1 MLITIIDYG
10 VGNLTSVQNMF
21 KKAGVNSV
29 ISNAADEIEKA
40 DKILLPGMGAFDNCM
55 QKFNE
60 SGLRELIEKKVL
72 IEKVSVLGICVGL
85 QMMMQ
90 SSEEGVLPGLG
101 WIKGKTVAFD
111 TKKMQQED
119 KVPNMGWL
127 DLTAKKSSALF
138 DDIEDAR
145 FYFSHSFHVLPTDK
159 ADELFTAFY
168 GYEFTAGIEKDNIL
182 GVQFHPEKSHRFGM
196 QLLKNFAVNY

>member
-1 MLITIIDYG
+1 MITIIDYG

-21 KKAGVNSV
+21 KKAGVNAV
-29 ISNAADEIEKA
+29 ISKAADEIEKA

-60 SGLRELIEKKVL
+60 SGLRQIIEKKVL
-72 IEKVSVLGICVGL
+72 IDKVPVLGICVGM
-85 QMMMQ
+85 QMLME

-111 TKKMQQED
+111 KSQMQEIH

-127 DLTAKKSSALF
+127 DITAKKNSALVS
-138 DDIEDAR
+138 DIENPR
-145 FYFSHSFHVLPTDK
+145 FYFSHSFHVLPTNK
-159 ADELFTAFY
+159 ADELFTACY
-168 GYEFTAGIEKDNIL
+168 GYQFTAGIEKDNIL

-196 QLLKNFAVNY
+196 QLLKNFANNY

>member
-21 KKAGVNSV
+21 KKAGVKSV
-29 ISNAADEIEKA
+29 ISNAVNEIAMA

-60 SGLRELIEKKVL
+60 SGLREIIEKKAL
-72 IEKVSVLGICVGL
+72 IDKVPVLGICVGL
-85 QMMMQ
+85 QMLME
-90 SSEEGVLPGLG
+90 SSEEGLLPGLG
-101 WIKGKTVAFD
+101 WVEGKTVAFD
-111 TKKMQQED
+111 TKQMQQQD

-127 DLTAKKSSALF
+127 DITAKKNSALVS
-138 DDIEDAR
+138 DIENPR
-145 FYFSHSFHVLPTDK
+145 FYFSHSFHVQPAYK
-159 ADELFTAFY
+159 ADELFTACY
-168 GYEFTAGIEKDNIL
+168 GYQFTAGIEKDNIL

>member
-1 MLITIIDYG
+1 MILIINYG

-21 KKAGVNSV
+21 KKAGVSV
-29 ISNAADEIEKA
+29 LICNDKSEIESA
-40 DKILLPGMGAFDNCM
+40 RKIVLPGMGAFDNCM

-60 SGLRELIEKKVL
+60 SGFREIIEQRVL
-72 IEKVSVLGICVGL
+72 QDKIPVLGICVGL
-85 QMMMQ
+85 QMLME

-111 TKKMQQED
+111 KKQMQQQH

-127 DLTAKKSSALF
+127 DVVEKKESKLMEGL
-138 DDIEDAR
+138 DDAR
-145 FYFSHSFHVLPTDK
+145 FYFAHSFHVKPTNEMDT
-159 ADELFTAFY
+159 LITACS
-168 GYEFTAGIEKDNIL
+168 GYEFTAAIERENIL

-196 QLLKNFAVNY
+196 QLLKNFALNY